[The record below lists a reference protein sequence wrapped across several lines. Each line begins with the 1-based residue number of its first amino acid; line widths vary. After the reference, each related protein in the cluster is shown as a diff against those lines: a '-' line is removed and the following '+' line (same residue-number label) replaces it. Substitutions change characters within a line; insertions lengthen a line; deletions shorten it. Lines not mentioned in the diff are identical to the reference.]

1 MSHDIPYIMA
11 PGKIEIAL
19 QGIKKAS
26 VPPKVTQDFVK
37 QVLGIKGGT
46 GDQVTTY
53 LKKIGFSASDGTPT
67 ETYKNIAMMN

>member
-1 MSHDIPYIMA
+1 MSHDIPYITS

-19 QGIKKAS
+19 EGIKKAA

-53 LKKIGFSASDGTPT
+53 L
-67 ETYKNIAMMN
+67 

>member
-53 LKKIGFSASDGTPT
+53 LKKLAFRPVT
-67 ETYKNIAMMN
+67 ELQLKHIKISQ

>member
-26 VPPKVTQDFVK
+26 VPPKVTQDFVN
-37 QVLGIKGGT
+37 QVIGIKGGT
-46 GDQVTTY
+46 GD
-53 LKKIGFSASDGTPT
+53 
-67 ETYKNIAMMN
+67 